1 MAFSNIENG
10 IYAKA
15 NEQVTNLTAEDSSE
29 GEEVCQ
35 NEDVNSEFD
44 LDDDI
49 NLDSPLLNNM
59 LSDTKPR
66 YCWGLHVHHHT
77 QRNHLSRTN

>member
-1 MAFSNIENG
+1 MERPVVAFSNVENE

-15 NEQVTNLTAEDSSE
+15 NEQVTNLMAEDSSE

-35 NEDVNSEFD
+35 NEDVNSEDRDGEFD

-49 NLDSPLLNNM
+49 DLDSPLLNNM

-66 YCWGLHVHHHT
+66 Y
-77 QRNHLSRTN
+77 R